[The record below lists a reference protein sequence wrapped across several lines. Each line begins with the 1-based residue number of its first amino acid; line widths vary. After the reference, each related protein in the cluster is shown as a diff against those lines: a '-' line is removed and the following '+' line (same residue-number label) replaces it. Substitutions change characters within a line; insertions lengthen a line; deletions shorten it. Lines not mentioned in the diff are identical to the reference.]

1 MNTQH
6 QPQPYE
12 PNSIIAILGA
22 FGTEVQLLRHSLQNA
37 QEVII
42 QGVCFYTGTLQN
54 RAVVV
59 GQTGIGKVNAAITT
73 TLLVHTFKPKYL
85 IFTGIAGGINAN
97 LHPGD
102 IIIGEQVGHHDY
114 QAITFEGVPTRQ
126 TYNFLTNELNPDF
139 FRADAELAQKALEAS
154 SRVVFDSVGNH
165 QPVCALGTIVSG
177 DLFVSSAEK
186 VNQLR
191 DVFGADATEMEGAAV
206 AQVCHQWGVPHL
218 VIRSISDR
226 ADAEATEVM
235 FEHLKIAAHNSAKLT
250 LKIIENL

>member
-1 MNTQH
+1 MNTQN

-12 PNSIIAILGA
+12 SNPIVAILGA
-22 FGTEVQLLRHSLQNA
+22 FGTEVQLLRQSLQNA
-37 QEVII
+37 QEVIV

-54 RAVVV
+54 RSVVI

-73 TLLVHTFKPKYL
+73 TLLVHAFKPKQL
-85 IFTGIAGGINAN
+85 IFTGIAGGINTN

-139 FRADAELAQKALEAS
+139 FRADAELTQIALDAS
-154 SRVVFDSVGNH
+154 RDVVFEAVGH
-165 QPVCALGTIVSG
+165 RQPVCALGTIVSG

-186 VNQLR
+186 VTQLR

-235 FEHLKIAAHNSAKLT
+235 FEHLQIAAQNSARLT